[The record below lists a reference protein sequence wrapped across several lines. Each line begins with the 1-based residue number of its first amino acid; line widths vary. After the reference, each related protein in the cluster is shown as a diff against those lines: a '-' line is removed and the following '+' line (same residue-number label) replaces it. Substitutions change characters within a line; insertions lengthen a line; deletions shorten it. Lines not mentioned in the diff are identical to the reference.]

1 MNILIINAFSNTRN
15 GKAKFLSFTNIIKNT
30 FKRISQNSGIENLN
44 YIYRTPDNLDDYIF
58 DFIYNTIEGD
68 IKRKNFEKID
78 IVFIDGTE
86 NFLPWKDKGLK
97 LCSFIRLCKL
107 TDKILFASGVGMLS
121 LIYYLATGTHSDY
134 NFINSEGEIEVIEEL
149 NKIPASYLKEIK
161 KNDNFLDFV
170 TGDIMQYHN

>member
-1 MNILIINAFSNTRN
+1 MNILIINAFSNNSN
-15 GKAKFLSFTNIIKNT
+15 GKARFLSFTNIIKT
-30 FKRISQNSGIENLN
+30 TLKRISHNSGIENLN

-68 IKRKNFEKID
+68 IKRKNFEKLD
-78 IVFIDGTE
+78 IIFIDGTE
-86 NFLPWKDKGLK
+86 KFLPWEDKGLK

-149 NKIPASYLKEIK
+149 NKIPESYLK
-161 KNDNFLDFV
+161 
-170 TGDIMQYHN
+170 